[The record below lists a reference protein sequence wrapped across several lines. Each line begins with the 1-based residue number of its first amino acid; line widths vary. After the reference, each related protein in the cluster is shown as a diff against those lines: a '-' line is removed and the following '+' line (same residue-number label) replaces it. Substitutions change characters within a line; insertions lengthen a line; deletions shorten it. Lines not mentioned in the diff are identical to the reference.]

1 MTRCAGE
8 AGASGD
14 VVITTRNRPSLTVDA
29 IESVRRQTFTDWRL
43 FVVDDSDDDTA
54 DRSAAAAA
62 GDPRVT
68 IIRREDP
75 RGASAARQTGL
86 DHGAAPLVAILD
98 SDDVWLPQKLERQ
111 LQTWE
116 TERAA
121 DPTVGVVF
129 CLHRARNL
137 NGRPRAGVPHE
148 RSRRWTPFQLFNTST
163 ALI

>member
-1 MTRCAGE
+1 MTRCGGE
-8 AGASGD
+8 AGARGGA
-14 VVITTRNRPSLTVDA
+14 VTPPGTRPVWPVA
-29 IESVRRQTFTDWRL
+29 PIESVRRQTFTDWRL
-43 FVVDDSDDDTA
+43 FVVDDSDDETA

-116 TERAA
+116 
-121 DPTVGVVF
+121 
-129 CLHRARNL
+129 
-137 NGRPRAGVPHE
+137 
-148 RSRRWTPFQLFNTST
+148 
-163 ALI
+163 